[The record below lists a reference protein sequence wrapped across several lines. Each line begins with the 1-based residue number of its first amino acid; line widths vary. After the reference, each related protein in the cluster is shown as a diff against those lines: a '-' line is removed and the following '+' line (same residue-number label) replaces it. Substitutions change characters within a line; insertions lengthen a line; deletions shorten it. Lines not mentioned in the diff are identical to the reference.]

1 MVKEKRYGGGE
12 KIWQRRKDMVKE
24 KRYAEEKRYDKVEK
38 IWWRRK
44 DMVGEKR
51 YRREEK
57 MW

>member
-1 MVKEKRYGGGE
+1 
-12 KIWQRRKDMVKE
+12 MVKE